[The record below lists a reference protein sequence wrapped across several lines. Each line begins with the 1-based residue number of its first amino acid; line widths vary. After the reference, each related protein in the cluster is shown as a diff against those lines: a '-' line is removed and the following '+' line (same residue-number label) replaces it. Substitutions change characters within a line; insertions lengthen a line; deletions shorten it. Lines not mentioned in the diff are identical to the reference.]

1 MKTSYS
7 LLVGLFLTTSC
18 TFTCEEVRNTYF
30 LGKKCNL
37 VIQQNK
43 SAPRNLDV
51 TGYNPLTGQAETYQ
65 AGGGMYIELIQALAL
80 HDTLWKES
88 KSDFFLVKKKDLTLK
103 FGLQCSAQNEFAG
116 ISQDTLP
123 KSVLSNTVQ

>member
-1 MKTSYS
+1 MTARCS
-7 LLVGLFLTTSC
+7 LLAGLFLTTSC
-18 TFTCEEVRNTYF
+18 TFTCKEVRNTYF

-43 SAPRNLDV
+43 SAPRNIDV
-51 TGYNPLTGQAETYQ
+51 AGYNPLTGQAETYQ
-65 AGGGMYIELIQALAL
+65 AGGGIYIEVIQALAL
-80 HDTLWKES
+80 HDTLWKEAT
-88 KSDFFLVKKKDLTLK
+88 SDFFLVKKKGITLK

-123 KSVLSNTVQ
+123 KSVTGKNMQ